1 MRGKIVIPLMSE
13 KLECQDFFNMHI
25 ESLTIE
31 DKPILVSIISS
42 IYTSFL
48 YTLSHIPFL
57 TFLPRANASSS
68 DKLLSDANA
77 SSSSSS
83 VAVFLIA
90 SVTYDKTAATDLT
103 ISGNDVPT
111 STVENFKKWRVRL

>member
-1 MRGKIVIPLMSE
+1 MPFISE
-13 KLECQDFFNMHI
+13 KLEYHSFFNMFI
-25 ESLTIE
+25 KSLTITE
-31 DKPILVSIISS
+31 NTMLVSITGS

-48 YTLSHIPFL
+48 YTLSHMPFL
-57 TFLPRANASSS
+57 IFLPRAIASFS
-68 DKLLSDANA
+68 DKLLSDVNA

-103 ISGNDVPT
+103 ISGNNVLT
-111 STVENFKKWRVRL
+111 STVENFKKGIVRL

>member
-1 MRGKIVIPLMSE
+1 VTPFISE
-13 KLECQDFFNMHI
+13 KLEYHSFFNMFI
-25 ESLTIE
+25 KSLTIAE
-31 DKPILVSIISS
+31 NTMLVSITNS

-48 YTLSHIPFL
+48 YTLSYIPFL
-57 TFLPRANASSS
+57 TFLLRVIAYSS
-68 DKLLSDANA
+68 DKLLSDAKA

-83 VAVFLIA
+83 VAFFLMA

-111 STVENFKKWRVRL
+111 SIVENFKKWMVRL